1 MEPKERLRKARRVLA
16 VQAALERLA
25 AWSVSDLENQDV
37 LVQERRADLVR
48 FLDAETAL
56 GSAFS
61 AAILRRLQGLAETQA
76 ALAAEKDLCAA
87 RRREERL
94 RLRCAELIVD
104 RLAGETR
111 RIDELRRLD
120 RVIEA
125 AQQRS
130 WVRPEQG

>member
-1 MEPKERLRKARRVLA
+1 MEPKERLRKARRMLA
-16 VQAALERLA
+16 VQAARERLA
-25 AWSVSDLENQDV
+25 AWSVSDLETQDA
-37 LVQERRADLVR
+37 LMRERRADLDR
-48 FLDAETAL
+48 FLDAGTAL

-61 AAILRRLQGLAETQA
+61 ASTLRRLQGLAEAQA
-76 ALAAEKDLCAA
+76 ALEAEKELCVA

-104 RLAGETR
+104 RLARESE

-120 RVIEA
+120 HVIEA

-130 WVRPEQG
+130 QVRPEQG